1 MFSSETYPLVDATY
15 YNDGSRTTGMQKT
28 SSASISTN
36 GEYVVLG
43 SNGSSEQHIGYE
55 LSYQSTDNFE
65 ISCVLDY
72 TNAQS
77 YAYSFLLCASNSLGG
92 SSCYMNINKSNGRLT
107 DHLGSSSKTYTP
119 TFATGDKITIRR
131 LNGNWVIL
139 HNDTVISTTAYTWTG
154 ERMIGHY
161 TYREYS
167 IYMKDIIIK
176 PL

>member
-1 MFSSETYPLVDATY
+1 MW
-15 YNDGSRTTGMQKT
+15 
-28 SSASISTN
+28 
-36 GEYVVLG
+36 LG
-43 SNGSSEQHIGYE
+43 STGSSEQHIGYG

-77 YAYSFLLCASNSLGG
+77 YAYSFILCASNSLGG
-92 SSCYMNINKSNGRLT
+92 SSCYMNINKSTGRLT

-119 TFATGDKITIRR
+119 TISTGDKITIRR
-131 LNGNWVIL
+131 LNGNWIIL

-161 TYREYS
+161 TYRDYS